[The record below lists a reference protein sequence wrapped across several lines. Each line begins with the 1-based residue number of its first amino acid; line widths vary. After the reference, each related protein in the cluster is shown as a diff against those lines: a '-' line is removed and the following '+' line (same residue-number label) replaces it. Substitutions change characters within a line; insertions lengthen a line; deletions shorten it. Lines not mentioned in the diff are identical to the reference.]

1 LKNYL
6 SRTTEMINLKE
17 PVSSNPTTLL
27 TGKELV
33 RYSIKYAVENRSKSW
48 LYLFSTAALLVLA
61 LAGTFYNFHL
71 VGQLICSVLSG
82 LLIVR
87 FFVIYHDYQHKAIL
101 QKSKLAKF
109 IMTIFGI
116 FVLAPTN
123 IWKRT
128 HDHHHQHNSKLSNS
142 GIGSYPLLC
151 KEKFAK
157 LSSGERFKYLASRHP
172 LTIFFGYITL
182 FIFDFNVMSIIK
194 SPKTHW
200 DSTVALLLHI
210 LIIVLVYNYGGAL
223 LLLTSVILP
232 FSLAHGLGSYLFY
245 AQHNFPTATFEV
257 NKDWEYANAA
267 VNSTS
272 FMVMNPVLNWF
283 TGSIGYHHVHHINH
297 RIPFYRLK
305 EAMDQMPELQSPKT
319 TSLHIKDIIAC
330 LKLKVWDPEK
340 GQMVGV

>member
-1 LKNYL
+1 M
-6 SRTTEMINLKE
+6 SNLKE
-17 PVSSNPTTLL
+17 PVSLKATKLL
-27 TGKELV
+27 SGKALV
-33 RYSIKYAVENRSKSW
+33 RSSIKFSVEDRNKSW
-48 LYLFSTAALLVLA
+48 FQTFLTMALLATA
-61 LAGTFYNFHL
+61 LTGTFYNFHIGL
-71 VGQLICSVLSG
+71 QLICSVLSG

-109 IMTIFGI
+109 IMTLFGM

-151 KEKFAK
+151 KNKFAK
-157 LSSGERFKYLASRHP
+157 LSSGQRFKYLASRHP

-182 FIFDFNVMSIIK
+182 FIFDFNVMSIAK

-200 DSTVALLLHI
+200 DSFVALGLHIILGVLLYYYGGAMALLLSFFI
-210 LIIVLVYNYGGAL
+210 
-223 LLLTSVILP
+223 P
-232 FSLAHGLGSYLFY
+232 FILAHGFGAYLFY
-245 AQHNFPTATFEV
+245 AQHNFPDATFEE
-257 NKDWEYANAA
+257 NKEWEYANAA

-272 FMVMNPVLNWF
+272 FMIMNPVLNWF
-283 TGSIGYHHVHHINH
+283 TGNIGYHHVHHINH

-305 EAMDQMPELQSPKT
+305 EAMNMMPELQSPKT
-319 TSLHIKDIIAC
+319 TSLNIKDMVAC
-330 LKLKVWDPEK
+330 LKLKVWDQEK
-340 GQMVGV
+340 GQMVGL

>member
-1 LKNYL
+1 M
-6 SRTTEMINLKE
+6 SNLKE
-17 PVSSNPTTLL
+17 PVSLKATKLL
-27 TGKELV
+27 SGKALV
-33 RYSIKYAVENRSKSW
+33 RSSIKFSVEDRNKSW
-48 LYLFSTAALLVLA
+48 LQTFLTMALLVIA
-61 LAGTFYNFHL
+61 LTGTFYNFHIAL
-71 VGQLICSVLSG
+71 QLLCSVLSG

-109 IMTIFGI
+109 IMTIFGM

-151 KEKFAK
+151 KNKFAK
-157 LSSGERFKYLASRHP
+157 LSSAQRFKYLASRHP

-182 FIFDFNVMSIIK
+182 FIFDFNVMSIAK

-200 DSTVALLLHI
+200 DSFVALGLHIVLGVLIYYYGGVMALLLSFFI
-210 LIIVLVYNYGGAL
+210 
-223 LLLTSVILP
+223 P
-232 FSLAHGLGSYLFY
+232 FILAHGFGAYLFY
-245 AQHNFPTATFEV
+245 AQHNFPDATFEE
-257 NKDWEYANAA
+257 NKEWEYANAA

-283 TGSIGYHHVHHINH
+283 TGNIGYHHVHHINH

-305 EAMDQMPELQSPKT
+305 EAMDKMPELQSPKT
-319 TSLHIKDIIAC
+319 TSLNLKDMIAC
-330 LKLKVWDPEK
+330 LKLKVWDQEK
-340 GQMVGV
+340 GQMVGL